1 MDTGERL
8 YFVCRPPENLIS
20 YHHSESTNFPA
31 AADLFLDVTS
41 ALRPDPSYNNR
52 LDRYTIPGDK
62 QVEKQIRAL
71 LDPDN
76 SKYTGILPDAIEY
89 RLVPCNSI
97 SISLYDSAGKLV
109 SDMTD
114 KAHFHVRDN
123 VLNGGYILI
132 DSSKKVI
139 GLMKNGMTIKEYLDY
154 HPMIFSEVDLFFDGF
169 DRKYL
174 LDGYYFK
181 TVVSLD
187 DGRVM
192 ESDSKDIYGSTEK

>member
-1 MDTGERL
+1 
-8 YFVCRPPENLIS
+8 
-20 YHHSESTNFPA
+20 
-31 AADLFLDVTS
+31 
-41 ALRPDPSYNNR
+41 
-52 LDRYTIPGDK
+52 
-62 QVEKQIRAL
+62 
-71 LDPDN
+71 
-76 SKYTGILPDAIEY
+76 
-89 RLVPCNSI
+89 
-97 SISLYDSAGKLV
+97 
-109 SDMTD
+109 MTD

-123 VLNGGYILI
+123 VVNGGYILI

-169 DRKYL
+169 DRKCL

-192 ESDSKDIYGSTEK
+192 ESDSKDIYGGTEK